1 MLRGR
6 VRDVAGARDANAALL
21 SEIERLPKIPGC
33 LMPILLTR
41 ITGQVGSALRGPL
54 ASLGT
59 VLAAERTMFDLT
71 HPREIPGILDEMAP
85 DLIVNPAA
93 YAAVDRAEDERE
105 LVYRVNAEAPREMAR
120 WAAGNDVPSCIFDGV
135 CFSMEPAIGG
145 GVRMIQLRRCRSM
158 VGASLLGK
166 MRFEKRVGAILSFA
180 RPRSSHRRA
189 GTF

>member
-1 MLRGR
+1 VFELR
-6 VRDVAGARDANAALL
+6 VEDV
-21 SEIERLPKIPGC
+21 
-33 LMPILLTR
+33 LMRILLTG
-41 ITGQVGSALRGPL
+41 IIGQVGSALRGPL

-59 VLAAERTMFDLT
+59 VLADEGPCSILT
-71 HPREIPGILDEMAP
+71 HPREIPGILDAMAP
-85 DLIVNPAA
+85 NLIVNPAA
-93 YAAVDRAEDERE
+93 YTAVDQAEDERE
-105 LVYRVNAEAPREMAR
+105 LACRVNAEAPREMAR